1 MSLLVAQQIHHSYG
15 GTQALCDVS
24 LEIEPGEWHALCG
37 ENGAGKSTLIKI
49 ISGVEPPD
57 RGSVTLEGNP
67 LPMGKGSCGRA
78 GRGDRRSP
86 GTGRFSPFKY
96 DR

>member
-57 RGSVTLEGNP
+57 RGVSPSKEIPCLWEGF
-67 LPMGKGSCGRA
+67 M
-78 GRGDRRSP
+78 RSSRQ
-86 GTGRFSPFKY
+86 G
-96 DR
+96 

>member
-67 LPMGKGSCGRA
+67 LPMGRVHAVEQA
-78 GRGDRRSP
+78 GVIAVHQEPVVFPHLSDDR
-86 GTGRFSPFKY
+86 
-96 DR
+96 

>member
-1 MSLLVAQQIHHSYG
+1 MLDVRHKGCNKTVLTPENAMSLLVAQQIHHSYG

-57 RGSVTLEGNP
+57 HGSVTL
-67 LPMGKGSCGRA
+67 
-78 GRGDRRSP
+78 D
-86 GTGRFSPFKY
+86 
-96 DR
+96 